1 MKYKH
6 LKQALLF
13 KVGSLINITDME
25 EEMKKCPYC
34 GEEIRAEAKKC
45 RYCGEWLEQESH
57 QNPAQT
63 ETHEEPHVASSASQ
77 PVSEV
82 KENSTPLT
90 KLGMVKLY
98 KETLGVDLKTAKDFV
113 DTHGMTESQR
123 AIDAARAGEKYVA
136 QSKQSDV
143 VETSE
148 PDAVSSEVKE
158 RTEKYVGICALMFIL
173 VCFGEAMTIASEM
186 GWEKGDLLDTH
197 HMHKWG
203 IIFAYIMNVCA
214 YIPAWVGDVASL
226 IGMGGLLIFLQ
237 RSLRKLGKSMDKSIA
252 GLIVFTS
259 IVPFL
264 GCISDLDMIQSDEA
278 SALFFCVFFITLIGY
293 ACYNWYVG
301 AKLIGVASK
310 YFQRA
315 GWLMIVTPIVMI
327 VMLVLMIVSDGD
339 TQFWL
344 IVADSILTIATAYA
358 LMKGC
363 DAEEDGQRFVIDSTI
378 RREISIIA
386 AMSLFCVMF
395 ALFVPS
401 HGQMRDSDEDGSEE
415 LVDST
420 ADDSTYVDDSVDDTA
435 GSDVSDENTQ
445 DTGNSDYY
453 DEAVEPLGDYK
464 GDSYAYNVGPDQF
477 DIVKNGRLLV
487 NLVSAYNDFNI
498 DTERDVKVKMF
509 GNVIFI
515 VGYWIQH
522 AKNVYSYDVVKE
534 ELSTE
539 ATDCMDVQFKNN
551 KIGIKTYEDDSWTWY
566 DINTNK

>member
-1 MKYKH
+1 
-6 LKQALLF
+6 
-13 KVGSLINITDME
+13 ME

-34 GEEIRAEAKKC
+34 GEEIKMEAKKC
-45 RYCGEWLEQESH
+45 RYCGEWLEQSH
-57 QNPAQT
+57 QIPTPPT
-63 ETHEEPHVASSASQ
+63 ETPVEPHAASSAGQ
-77 PVSEV
+77 PVAE
-82 KENSTPLT
+82 KEENTVPLT
-90 KLGMVKLY
+90 KMAMVKLY

-264 GCISDLDMIQSDEA
+264 GCISDLEMIQSDEA
-278 SALFFCVFFITLIGY
+278 SALFFCAFFITLIGY

-386 AMSLFCVMF
+386 AMSLFCVML

-435 GSDVSDENTQ
+435 GSDVTDENEQ
-445 DTGNSDYY
+445 DAENSDYY

-464 GDSYAYNVGPDQF
+464 GDSYAYNIGPNQF

-522 AKNVYSYDVVKE
+522 AKNIYSYDVVKE

-551 KIGIKTYEDDSWTWY
+551 KIGIKTYEDDSWSWY
-566 DINTNK
+566 DINANN

>member
-1 MKYKH
+1 
-6 LKQALLF
+6 
-13 KVGSLINITDME
+13 ME
-25 EEMKKCPYC
+25 EKMKKCPYC

-90 KLGMVKLY
+90 KLEMVKLY

-123 AIDAARAGEKYVA
+123 AIDAAKAGEKYVA

-278 SALFFCVFFITLIGY
+278 SALFFCAFFITLIGY

-315 GWLMIVTPIVMI
+315 GWLMIVTQIVMI

-386 AMSLFCVMF
+386 AMSLFCVML

-435 GSDVSDENTQ
+435 GSDVTDENEQ
-445 DTGNSDYY
+445 DAENSDYY

-464 GDSYAYNVGPDQF
+464 GDSYAYNIGPNQF

-522 AKNVYSYDVVKE
+522 AKNIYSYDVVKE

-551 KIGIKTYEDDSWTWY
+551 KIGIKTYEDDSWSWY
-566 DINTNK
+566 DINANN

>member
-1 MKYKH
+1 
-6 LKQALLF
+6 
-13 KVGSLINITDME
+13 ME

-57 QNPAQT
+57 QIPTPPT
-63 ETHEEPHVASSASQ
+63 ETPVEPHAASSAGQ
-77 PVSEV
+77 PVAE
-82 KENSTPLT
+82 KEENTVPLT
-90 KLGMVKLY
+90 KMAMVKLY

-186 GWEKGDLLDTH
+186 GWEKGDIFDAH
-197 HMHKWG
+197 RMRKWG
-203 IIFAYIMNVCA
+203 IIFAWIMNICA

-278 SALFFCVFFITLIGY
+278 SALFFCAFFITLIGY

-344 IVADSILTIATAYA
+344 IVADCILTIATAYA
-358 LMKGC
+358 LIKGC
-363 DAEEDGQRFVIDSTI
+363 DAEEDGQRFVIYSTI

-420 ADDSTYVDDSVDDTA
+420 ADDSTYVDDNVDDTA

-464 GDSYAYNVGPDQF
+464 GDSYAYNAYDDKF
-477 DIVKNGRLLV
+477 DIVKNGKLLV
-487 NLVSAYNDFNI
+487 NLKEAYNDFNI
-498 DTERDVKVKMF
+498 ETDRDMTVKMI
-509 GNVIFI
+509 GKTIFI
-515 VGYWIQH
+515 IGFWGIGE
-522 AKNVYSYDVVKE
+522 KNVYSYDVSKE

-539 ATDCMDVQFKNN
+539 KTACVDAKIKNN
-551 KIGIKTYEDDSWTWY
+551 ELGIKNSNGWTWY
-566 DINTNK
+566 DINTNN

>member
-1 MKYKH
+1 
-6 LKQALLF
+6 
-13 KVGSLINITDME
+13 ME

-34 GEEIRAEAKKC
+34 GEEIKMEAKKC

-57 QNPAQT
+57 QIPTPPT
-63 ETHEEPHVASSASQ
+63 ETPVEPHAASSAGQ
-77 PVSEV
+77 PVAE
-82 KENSTPLT
+82 KEENTVPLT
-90 KLGMVKLY
+90 KMAMVKLY

-158 RTEKYVGICALMFIL
+158 RTEKCVGICALMFIL

-278 SALFFCVFFITLIGY
+278 SALFFCALFITLIGY

-363 DAEEDGQRFVIDSTI
+363 DAEEDGQRFVIYSTI

-395 ALFVPS
+395 ALFVSS
-401 HGQMRDSDEDGSEE
+401 HGQMRDSDGDGSEE

-464 GDSYAYNVGPDQF
+464 GDSYAYNAYDDKF
-477 DIVKNGRLLV
+477 DIVKNGKLLV
-487 NLVSAYNDFNI
+487 NLKEAYNDFNI
-498 DTERDVKVKMF
+498 ETDRDMTVKMI
-509 GNVIFI
+509 GKTIFI
-515 VGYWIQH
+515 IGFWGIGE
-522 AKNVYSYDVVKE
+522 KNVYSYDVSKE

-539 ATDCMDVQFKNN
+539 ETACVDAKIKNN
-551 KIGIKTYEDDSWTWY
+551 ELGIKNSNGWTWY
-566 DINTNK
+566 DINANN

>member
-1 MKYKH
+1 
-6 LKQALLF
+6 
-13 KVGSLINITDME
+13 ME

-57 QNPAQT
+57 QISTPPT
-63 ETHEEPHVASSASQ
+63 ETPVEPHAASSAGQ
-77 PVSEV
+77 PVAE
-82 KENSTPLT
+82 KEENTVPLT
-90 KLGMVKLY
+90 KMAMVKLY

-186 GWEKGDLLDTH
+186 GWEKGDIFDAH
-197 HMHKWG
+197 RMRKWG
-203 IIFAYIMNVCA
+203 IIFAWIMNICA

-278 SALFFCVFFITLIGY
+278 SALFFCAFFITLIGY

-358 LMKGC
+358 LIKGC
-363 DAEEDGQRFVIDSTI
+363 DAEEDGQRFVIYSTI

-395 ALFVPS
+395 ALFVSS

-435 GSDVSDENTQ
+435 GSYVSDENTQ

-464 GDSYAYNVGPDQF
+464 GDSYAYNAYDDKF
-477 DIVKNGRLLV
+477 DIVKNGKLLV
-487 NLVSAYNDFNI
+487 NLKEAYNDFYI
-498 DTERDVKVKMF
+498 ETDRYMTVKMI
-509 GNVIFI
+509 GKTIFI
-515 VGYWIQH
+515 IGFWGIGE
-522 AKNVYSYDVVKE
+522 KNVYSYDVSKE

-539 ATDCMDVQFKNN
+539 ETACIDAKIKNN
-551 KIGIKTYEDDSWTWY
+551 ELGIKNSNGWTWY

>member
-1 MKYKH
+1 
-6 LKQALLF
+6 
-13 KVGSLINITDME
+13 ME

-57 QNPAQT
+57 QIPAPPI
-63 ETHEEPHVASSASQ
+63 ETPVEPHAASSAGQ
-77 PVSEV
+77 PVAE
-82 KENSTPLT
+82 KEENTVPLT
-90 KLGMVKLY
+90 KMAMVKLY

-186 GWEKGDLLDTH
+186 GWEKGDIFDAH
-197 HMHKWG
+197 RMRKWG
-203 IIFAYIMNVCA
+203 IIFAWIMNICA

-237 RSLRKLGKSMDKSIA
+237 CSLRKLGKSMDKSIA

-278 SALFFCVFFITLIGY
+278 SALFFCAFFITLIGY

-327 VMLVLMIVSDGD
+327 VILVLMIVSDGD

-363 DAEEDGQRFVIDSTI
+363 DAEEDGQRFVIYSTI

-395 ALFVPS
+395 ALFVSS

-435 GSDVSDENTQ
+435 GSDVTDENEQ
-445 DTGNSDYY
+445 DAENSDYY

-464 GDSYAYNVGPDQF
+464 GDSYAYNAYDDKF
-477 DIVKNGRLLV
+477 DIVKNGKLLV
-487 NLVSAYNDFNI
+487 NLKEAYNDFNI
-498 DTERDVKVKMF
+498 ETDRDMTVKMI
-509 GNVIFI
+509 GKTIFI
-515 VGYWIQH
+515 IGFWGIGE
-522 AKNVYSYDVVKE
+522 KNVYSYDVSKE

-539 ATDCMDVQFKNN
+539 ETACVDAKIKNN
-551 KIGIKTYEDDSWTWY
+551 ELGIKNSNGWTWY
-566 DINTNK
+566 DINANN

>member
-1 MKYKH
+1 
-6 LKQALLF
+6 
-13 KVGSLINITDME
+13 ME

-34 GEEIRAEAKKC
+34 GEKIKMEAKKC

-57 QNPAQT
+57 QIPTPPT
-63 ETHEEPHVASSASQ
+63 ETPVEPHAASSAGQ
-77 PVSEV
+77 PVAE
-82 KENSTPLT
+82 KEENTVPLT
-90 KLGMVKLY
+90 KMAMVKLY

-278 SALFFCVFFITLIGY
+278 SALFFCAFFITLIGY

-315 GWLMIVTPIVMI
+315 GWLMIVTQIVMI

-386 AMSLFCVMF
+386 AMSLFCVML

-435 GSDVSDENTQ
+435 GSDVTDENEQ
-445 DTGNSDYY
+445 DAENSDYY

-464 GDSYAYNVGPDQF
+464 GDSYAYNIGPNQF

-522 AKNVYSYDVVKE
+522 AKNIYSYDVVKE

-551 KIGIKTYEDDSWTWY
+551 KIGIKTYEDDSWSWY
-566 DINTNK
+566 DVNANN

>member
-1 MKYKH
+1 
-6 LKQALLF
+6 
-13 KVGSLINITDME
+13 ME

-34 GEEIRAEAKKC
+34 GEKIKMEAKKC

-57 QNPAQT
+57 QIPTPPT
-63 ETHEEPHVASSASQ
+63 ETPVEPHAASSAGQ
-77 PVSEV
+77 PVAE
-82 KENSTPLT
+82 KEENTVPLT
-90 KLGMVKLY
+90 KMAMVKLY

-278 SALFFCVFFITLIGY
+278 SALFFCAFFITLIGY

-315 GWLMIVTPIVMI
+315 GWLMIVTQIVMI

-386 AMSLFCVMF
+386 AMSLFCVML

-420 ADDSTYVDDSVDDTA
+420 ADDSTYVDDSVDDTV
-435 GSDVSDENTQ
+435 GSDVTDENEQ
-445 DTGNSDYY
+445 DAENSDYY

-464 GDSYAYNVGPDQF
+464 GDSYAYNIGPNQF

-522 AKNVYSYDVVKE
+522 AKNIYSYDVVKE

-551 KIGIKTYEDDSWTWY
+551 KIGIKTYEDDSWSWY
-566 DINTNK
+566 DVNANN

>member
-1 MKYKH
+1 
-6 LKQALLF
+6 
-13 KVGSLINITDME
+13 ME

-34 GEEIRAEAKKC
+34 GEEIKMEAKKC

-57 QNPAQT
+57 QIPTPPT
-63 ETHEEPHVASSASQ
+63 ETPVEPHAASSAGQ

-278 SALFFCVFFITLIGY
+278 SALFFCALFITLIGY

-487 NLVSAYNDFNI
+487 NLASAYNDFNI

>member
-1 MKYKH
+1 
-6 LKQALLF
+6 
-13 KVGSLINITDME
+13 ME

-173 VCFGEAMTIASEM
+173 VCLGEAMTIAHEL
-186 GWEKGDLLDTH
+186 GYGNGDVTDIHTSSSRR
-197 HMHKWG
+197 
-203 IIFAYIMNVCA
+203 YILEFVLNVCGK
-214 YIPAWVGDVASL
+214 IPSWTGDVASL

-278 SALFFCVFFITLIGY
+278 SALFFCAFFITLIGY

-327 VMLVLMIVSDGD
+327 VILVLMIVSDGD

-453 DEAVEPLGDYK
+453 DEAVELLGDYK

>member
-1 MKYKH
+1 
-6 LKQALLF
+6 
-13 KVGSLINITDME
+13 ME

-34 GEEIRAEAKKC
+34 GEKIKMEAKKC

-57 QNPAQT
+57 QIPTPPT
-63 ETHEEPHVASSASQ
+63 ETPVEPHAASSAGQ
-77 PVSEV
+77 PVAE
-82 KENSTPLT
+82 KEENTVPLT
-90 KLGMVKLY
+90 KMAMVKLY

-278 SALFFCVFFITLIGY
+278 SALFFCAFFITLIGY

-315 GWLMIVTPIVMI
+315 GWLMIVTQIVMI

-386 AMSLFCVMF
+386 AMSLFCVML

-435 GSDVSDENTQ
+435 GSDVTDENEQ
-445 DTGNSDYY
+445 DAENSDYY

-464 GDSYAYNVGPDQF
+464 GDSYAYNIGPNQF

-522 AKNVYSYDVVKE
+522 AKNIYSYDVVKE

-566 DINTNK
+566 DINANN

>member
-1 MKYKH
+1 
-6 LKQALLF
+6 
-13 KVGSLINITDME
+13 ME

-98 KETLGVDLKTAKDFV
+98 KGTLGVDLKTAKDFV

-173 VCFGEAMTIASEM
+173 VCFGEAMTIAHEL
-186 GWEKGDLLDTH
+186 GYGNGDVTDIHTSSSRR
-197 HMHKWG
+197 
-203 IIFAYIMNVCA
+203 YILEFVLNVCGK
-214 YIPAWVGDVASL
+214 IPSWTGDVASL

-278 SALFFCVFFITLIGY
+278 SALFFCAFFITLIGY

-327 VMLVLMIVSDGD
+327 VILVLMIVSDGD

-453 DEAVEPLGDYK
+453 DEAVELLGDYK

>member
-1 MKYKH
+1 
-6 LKQALLF
+6 
-13 KVGSLINITDME
+13 ME

-34 GEEIRAEAKKC
+34 GEKIKMEAKKC

-57 QNPAQT
+57 QIPTPPT
-63 ETHEEPHVASSASQ
+63 ETPVEPHAASSAGQ
-77 PVSEV
+77 PVAE
-82 KENSTPLT
+82 KEENTVPLT
-90 KLGMVKLY
+90 KMAMVKLY

-264 GCISDLDMIQSDEA
+264 GCISDLDMILSDEA
-278 SALFFCVFFITLIGY
+278 SALFFCAFFITLIGY

-363 DAEEDGQRFVIDSTI
+363 DAEEDGQRFVIYSTI

-401 HGQMRDSDEDGSEE
+401 HWQMRNSDEDGSEE

-420 ADDSTYVDDSVDDTA
+420 ADDSTYIDDSVDDTA

-464 GDSYAYNVGPDQF
+464 GDSYAYNIGPNQF

-522 AKNVYSYDVVKE
+522 AKNIYSYDVVKE

-566 DINTNK
+566 DINANN

>member
-1 MKYKH
+1 
-6 LKQALLF
+6 
-13 KVGSLINITDME
+13 ME

-34 GEEIRAEAKKC
+34 GEEIKMEAKKC

-278 SALFFCVFFITLIGY
+278 SALFFCAFFITLIGY

>member
-1 MKYKH
+1 
-6 LKQALLF
+6 
-13 KVGSLINITDME
+13 ME

-57 QNPAQT
+57 QIPTPPT
-63 ETHEEPHVASSASQ
+63 ETPVEPHAASSAGQ
-77 PVSEV
+77 PVAE
-82 KENSTPLT
+82 KEENTVPLT
-90 KLGMVKLY
+90 KMAMVKLY

-186 GWEKGDLLDTH
+186 GWEKGDIFDAH
-197 HMHKWG
+197 RMRKWG
-203 IIFAYIMNVCA
+203 IIFAWIMNICA

-252 GLIVFTS
+252 GLIVLTS

-278 SALFFCVFFITLIGY
+278 SALFFCAFFITLIGY

-358 LMKGC
+358 LIKGC
-363 DAEEDGQRFVIDSTI
+363 DAEEDGQRFVIYSTI

-464 GDSYAYNVGPDQF
+464 GDSYAYNAYDDKF
-477 DIVKNGRLLV
+477 DIVKNGKLLV
-487 NLVSAYNDFNI
+487 NLKEAYNDFNI
-498 DTERDVKVKMF
+498 ETDRDMTVKMI
-509 GNVIFI
+509 GKTIFI
-515 VGYWIQH
+515 IGFWGIGE
-522 AKNVYSYDVVKE
+522 KNVYSYDVSKE

-539 ATDCMDVQFKNN
+539 KTACVDAKIKNN
-551 KIGIKTYEDDSWTWY
+551 ELGIKNSNGWTWY
-566 DINTNK
+566 DINTNN

>member
-1 MKYKH
+1 
-6 LKQALLF
+6 
-13 KVGSLINITDME
+13 ME

-34 GEEIRAEAKKC
+34 GEEIKMEAKKC

-57 QNPAQT
+57 QIPTPPT
-63 ETHEEPHVASSASQ
+63 ETPVEPHAASSAGQ
-77 PVSEV
+77 PVAE
-82 KENSTPLT
+82 KEENTVPLT
-90 KLGMVKLY
+90 KMAMVKLY

-158 RTEKYVGICALMFIL
+158 RAEKYVGICALMFIL

-214 YIPAWVGDVASL
+214 YIPAWVGDVAYL

-278 SALFFCVFFITLIGY
+278 SALFFCAFFITLIGY

-445 DTGNSDYY
+445 DIGNSDYY

>member
-1 MKYKH
+1 
-6 LKQALLF
+6 
-13 KVGSLINITDME
+13 ME
-25 EEMKKCPYC
+25 EKMKKCPYC

-77 PVSEV
+77 PVPEV

-90 KLGMVKLY
+90 KMGMVKLY
-98 KETLGVDLKTAKDFV
+98 KETLGVDLKTAKNFV

-123 AIDAARAGEKYVA
+123 AIDAARAGEKYIP
-136 QSKQSDV
+136 Q
-143 VETSE
+143 SE
-148 PDAVSSEVKE
+148 PTQIAVSSEKKE
-158 RTEKYVGICALMFIL
+158 RMENYGGICALLFFL

-186 GWEKGDLLDTH
+186 GWEKGNLLDTH
-197 HMHKWG
+197 HMSKWG
-203 IIFAYIMNVCA
+203 RIFDYIMNVCA

-237 RSLRKLGKSMDKSIA
+237 RSLRKLGKSLDKSIA

-259 IVPFL
+259 IVAFF

-278 SALFFCVFFITLIGY
+278 SALFAIAFLITLIGY

-301 AKLIGVASK
+301 AKLTGVVSK

-315 GWLMIVTPIVMI
+315 GWLMIVTPIVI
-327 VMLVLMIVSDGD
+327 ILSLVLAVAFSVLDSDTNFWFIVIG
-339 TQFWL
+339 
-344 IVADSILTIATAYA
+344 SILTIATAYA

-363 DAEEDGQRFVIDSTI
+363 DDEEDGQRFVIDSTI
-378 RREISIIA
+378 RKEISMIA
-386 AMSLFCVMF
+386 ATCMFCVIF
-395 ALFVPS
+395 GLSVPS
-401 HGQMRDSDEDGSEE
+401 HGQMRGSDEDGSEE

-435 GSDVSDENTQ
+435 GSDVTDENEQ
-445 DTGNSDYY
+445 DAENSDYY

-464 GDSYAYNVGPDQF
+464 GDSYAYNIGPNQF

-522 AKNVYSYDVVKE
+522 AKNIYSYDVVKE

-566 DINTNK
+566 DINANN

>member
-1 MKYKH
+1 
-6 LKQALLF
+6 
-13 KVGSLINITDME
+13 ME

-57 QNPAQT
+57 QIPTPPT
-63 ETHEEPHVASSASQ
+63 ETPVEPHAASSAGQ
-77 PVSEV
+77 PVAE
-82 KENSTPLT
+82 KEENTVPLT
-90 KLGMVKLY
+90 KMAMVKLY

-148 PDAVSSEVKE
+148 PDVVSSEVKE

-278 SALFFCVFFITLIGY
+278 SALFFCAFFITLIGY

-315 GWLMIVTPIVMI
+315 GWLMIVTPFVMI

-363 DAEEDGQRFVIDSTI
+363 DAEEDGQRFVIYSTI

-401 HGQMRDSDEDGSEE
+401 HWQMRDSDEDGSEE

-464 GDSYAYNVGPDQF
+464 GDSYAYNAYDDKF
-477 DIVKNGRLLV
+477 DIVKNGKLLV
-487 NLVSAYNDFNI
+487 NLKEAYNDFNI
-498 DTERDVKVKMF
+498 ETDRDMTVKMI
-509 GNVIFI
+509 GKTIFI
-515 VGYWIQH
+515 IGFWGIGE
-522 AKNVYSYDVVKE
+522 KNVYSYDVSKE

-539 ATDCMDVQFKNN
+539 ETACVDAKIKNN
-551 KIGIKTYEDDSWTWY
+551 ELGIKSSNGWTWY

>member
-1 MKYKH
+1 
-6 LKQALLF
+6 
-13 KVGSLINITDME
+13 ME

-34 GEEIRAEAKKC
+34 GEEIKMEAKKC

-57 QNPAQT
+57 QIPTPPT
-63 ETHEEPHVASSASQ
+63 ETPVEPHAASSAGQ
-77 PVSEV
+77 PVAE
-82 KENSTPLT
+82 KEENTVPLT
-90 KLGMVKLY
+90 KMAMVKLY

-278 SALFFCVFFITLIGY
+278 SALFFCALFITLIGY

-315 GWLMIVTPIVMI
+315 GLLMIVTPIVMI

-363 DAEEDGQRFVIDSTI
+363 DAEEDGQRFVIYSTI

-395 ALFVPS
+395 ALFVSS
-401 HGQMRDSDEDGSEE
+401 HGQMRDSDGDGSEE

-464 GDSYAYNVGPDQF
+464 GDSYAYNAYDDKF
-477 DIVKNGRLLV
+477 DIVKNGKLLV
-487 NLVSAYNDFNI
+487 NLKEAYNDFNI
-498 DTERDVKVKMF
+498 ETDRDMTVKMI
-509 GNVIFI
+509 GKTIFI
-515 VGYWIQH
+515 IGFWGIGE
-522 AKNVYSYDVVKE
+522 KNVYSYDVSKE

-539 ATDCMDVQFKNN
+539 ETACVDAKIKNN
-551 KIGIKTYEDDSWTWY
+551 ELGIKNSNGWTWY
-566 DINTNK
+566 DINANN

>member
-1 MKYKH
+1 
-6 LKQALLF
+6 
-13 KVGSLINITDME
+13 ME

-173 VCFGEAMTIASEM
+173 VCFGEAMTIAHEL
-186 GWEKGDLLDTH
+186 GYGNGDVTDIHTSSSRR
-197 HMHKWG
+197 
-203 IIFAYIMNVCA
+203 YILEFVLNVCGK
-214 YIPAWVGDVASL
+214 IPSWTGDVASL

-278 SALFFCVFFITLIGY
+278 SALFFCAFFITLIGY

-327 VMLVLMIVSDGD
+327 VILVLMIVSDGD

-435 GSDVSDENTQ
+435 GSDVTDENEQ
-445 DTGNSDYY
+445 DAENSDYY
-453 DEAVEPLGDYK
+453 DEAVELLGDYK

>member
-1 MKYKH
+1 
-6 LKQALLF
+6 
-13 KVGSLINITDME
+13 ME

-34 GEEIRAEAKKC
+34 GEEIKMEAKKC

-57 QNPAQT
+57 QIPTPPT
-63 ETHEEPHVASSASQ
+63 ETPVESHAASSAGQ
-77 PVSEV
+77 PVAE
-82 KENSTPLT
+82 KEENTVPLT
-90 KLGMVKLY
+90 KMAMVKLY

-278 SALFFCVFFITLIGY
+278 SALFFCAFFITLIGY

-487 NLVSAYNDFNI
+487 NLASAYNDFNI

>member
-1 MKYKH
+1 
-6 LKQALLF
+6 
-13 KVGSLINITDME
+13 ME

-63 ETHEEPHVASSASQ
+63 ETHEEPHAASSASQ

-90 KLGMVKLY
+90 KLEMVKLY

-173 VCFGEAMTIASEM
+173 VCFGEAMTIAHEL
-186 GWEKGDLLDTH
+186 GYGNGDVTDIHTSSSRR
-197 HMHKWG
+197 
-203 IIFAYIMNVCA
+203 YILEFVLNVCGK
-214 YIPAWVGDVASL
+214 IPSWTGDVASL

-237 RSLRKLGKSMDKSIA
+237 RSLRKSGKSMDKSIA

-278 SALFFCVFFITLIGY
+278 SALFFCAFFITLIGY

-401 HGQMRDSDEDGSEE
+401 HGQMRDSDEDGAEE

-464 GDSYAYNVGPDQF
+464 GDSYAYNIGPNQF

-487 NLVSAYNDFNI
+487 NLASAYNDFNI

-522 AKNVYSYDVVKE
+522 AKNIYSYDVVKE

>member
-1 MKYKH
+1 
-6 LKQALLF
+6 
-13 KVGSLINITDME
+13 ME

-90 KLGMVKLY
+90 KLEMVKLY

-123 AIDAARAGEKYVA
+123 AIDAAKAGEKYIP
-136 QSKQSDV
+136 Q
-143 VETSE
+143 SE
-148 PDAVSSEVKE
+148 PTQIAVSSETDAVSSEKRE
-158 RTEKYVGICALMFIL
+158 RMETYGGICALLFFL
-173 VCFGEAMTIASEM
+173 VCFGEAMTFASEM
-186 GWEKGDLLDTH
+186 GWEKGDIFDAH
-197 HMHKWG
+197 GMRKWG
-203 IIFAYIMNVCA
+203 IIFAWIMNICA
-214 YIPAWVGDVASL
+214 YIPAWLGDVASL

-237 RSLRKLGKSMDKSIA
+237 RSLRKLGKSLDKSIA

-259 IVPFL
+259 IVAFF

-278 SALFFCVFFITLIGY
+278 SALFAIAFLITLIGY
-293 ACYNWYVG
+293 ACCNWYVG

-327 VMLVLMIVSDGD
+327 VMLGLMIVSDGD

-386 AMSLFCVMF
+386 AMSLFCVML

-420 ADDSTYVDDSVDDTA
+420 ADDSTYVDYSVDDTA

-464 GDSYAYNVGPDQF
+464 GDSYAYNAYDDKF
-477 DIVKNGRLLV
+477 DIVKNGKLLV
-487 NLVSAYNDFNI
+487 NLKEAYNDFNI
-498 DTERDVKVKMF
+498 ETDRDMTVKMI
-509 GNVIFI
+509 GKTIFI
-515 VGYWIQH
+515 
-522 AKNVYSYDVVKE
+522 
-534 ELSTE
+534 
-539 ATDCMDVQFKNN
+539 
-551 KIGIKTYEDDSWTWY
+551 IGF
-566 DINTNK
+566 

>member
-1 MKYKH
+1 
-6 LKQALLF
+6 
-13 KVGSLINITDME
+13 ME

-34 GEEIRAEAKKC
+34 GEEIKMEAKKC

-57 QNPAQT
+57 QIPTPPT
-63 ETHEEPHVASSASQ
+63 ETPVEPHAASSASQ

-90 KLGMVKLY
+90 KLEMVKLY

-148 PDAVSSEVKE
+148 SDVVSSEVKE

-173 VCFGEAMTIASEM
+173 VCFGEAMTIAHEL
-186 GWEKGDLLDTH
+186 GYGNGDVTDIHTSSSRR
-197 HMHKWG
+197 
-203 IIFAYIMNVCA
+203 YILEFVLNVCGK
-214 YIPAWVGDVASL
+214 IPSWTGDVASL

-278 SALFFCVFFITLIGY
+278 SALFFCAFFITLIGY

-315 GWLMIVTPIVMI
+315 GWLMIVTPIVML

-363 DAEEDGQRFVIDSTI
+363 DAEEDGQRFVIYSTI

-464 GDSYAYNVGPDQF
+464 GDSYAYNIGPNQF

-487 NLVSAYNDFNI
+487 NLASAYNDFNI

-522 AKNVYSYDVVKE
+522 AKNIYSYDVVKE

>member
-1 MKYKH
+1 
-6 LKQALLF
+6 
-13 KVGSLINITDME
+13 ME

-63 ETHEEPHVASSASQ
+63 ETPVEPHAASSTGQ
-77 PVSEV
+77 PVAE
-82 KENSTPLT
+82 KEENTVPLT
-90 KLGMVKLY
+90 KMAMVKLY

-278 SALFFCVFFITLIGY
+278 SALFFCAFFITLIGY

-386 AMSLFCVMF
+386 AMSLFCVML

-435 GSDVSDENTQ
+435 GSDVTDENEQ
-445 DTGNSDYY
+445 DAENSDYY

-464 GDSYAYNVGPDQF
+464 GDSYAYNIGPNQF

-522 AKNVYSYDVVKE
+522 AKNIYSYDVVKE

-551 KIGIKTYEDDSWTWY
+551 KIGIKTYEDDSWSWY
-566 DINTNK
+566 DINANN

>member
-1 MKYKH
+1 
-6 LKQALLF
+6 
-13 KVGSLINITDME
+13 
-25 EEMKKCPYC
+25 MKKCPYC

-57 QNPAQT
+57 QISTPPT
-63 ETHEEPHVASSASQ
+63 ETPVEPHAASSAGQ
-77 PVSEV
+77 PVEE
-82 KENSTPLT
+82 KEENTVPLT
-90 KLGMVKLY
+90 KMAMVKLY

-123 AIDAARAGEKYVA
+123 AIDAARVGEKYVA

-186 GWEKGDLLDTH
+186 GWEKGDIFDAH
-197 HMHKWG
+197 RMRKWG
-203 IIFAYIMNVCA
+203 IIFAWIMNICA

-278 SALFFCVFFITLIGY
+278 SALFFCAFFLTLIGY

-358 LMKGC
+358 LIKGC
-363 DAEEDGQRFVIDSTI
+363 DAEEDGQRFVIYSTI

-386 AMSLFCVMF
+386 AMSLFCIMF
-395 ALFVPS
+395 ALFVS
-401 HGQMRDSDEDGSEE
+401 SYGQMRDSDEDGSEE

-420 ADDSTYVDDSVDDTA
+420 ADDSTYVDDSVDDTV
-435 GSDVSDENTQ
+435 GSYVSDENTQ

-464 GDSYAYNVGPDQF
+464 GDSYAYNAYDDKF
-477 DIVKNGRLLV
+477 DIVKNGKLLV
-487 NLVSAYNDFNI
+487 NLKEAYNDFYI
-498 DTERDVKVKMF
+498 ETDRDMTVKMI
-509 GNVIFI
+509 GKTIFI
-515 VGYWIQH
+515 IGFWGIGE
-522 AKNVYSYDVVKE
+522 KNVYSYDVSKE

-539 ATDCMDVQFKNN
+539 ETACIDAKIKNN
-551 KIGIKTYEDDSWTWY
+551 ELGIKNSNGWTWY

>member
-1 MKYKH
+1 
-6 LKQALLF
+6 
-13 KVGSLINITDME
+13 ME

-34 GEEIRAEAKKC
+34 GEKIKMEAKKC

-57 QNPAQT
+57 QIPTPPT
-63 ETHEEPHVASSASQ
+63 ETPVEPHAASSAGQ
-77 PVSEV
+77 PVAE
-82 KENSTPLT
+82 KEENTVPLT
-90 KLGMVKLY
+90 KMAMVKLY

-278 SALFFCVFFITLIGY
+278 SALFFCAFFITLIGY

-315 GWLMIVTPIVMI
+315 GWLMIVTQIVMI

-386 AMSLFCVMF
+386 AMSLFCVML

-435 GSDVSDENTQ
+435 GSDVTDENEQ
-445 DTGNSDYY
+445 DAENSDYY

-464 GDSYAYNVGPDQF
+464 GDSYAYNIGPNQF

-522 AKNVYSYDVVKE
+522 AKNIYSYDVVKE

-551 KIGIKTYEDDSWTWY
+551 KIGIKMYEDDSWSWY
-566 DINTNK
+566 DINANN

>member
-1 MKYKH
+1 
-6 LKQALLF
+6 
-13 KVGSLINITDME
+13 ME

-158 RTEKYVGICALMFIL
+158 RTEKYVGICALMFIF

>member
-1 MKYKH
+1 
-6 LKQALLF
+6 
-13 KVGSLINITDME
+13 ME

-34 GEEIRAEAKKC
+34 GEEIKMEAKKC

-57 QNPAQT
+57 QIPTPPT
-63 ETHEEPHVASSASQ
+63 ETPVEPHAASSAGQ
-77 PVSEV
+77 PVAE
-82 KENSTPLT
+82 KEENTVPLT
-90 KLGMVKLY
+90 KMAMVKLY

-278 SALFFCVFFITLIGY
+278 SALFFCALFITLIGY

-395 ALFVPS
+395 ALFVSS
-401 HGQMRDSDEDGSEE
+401 HGQMRDSDGDGSEE

-464 GDSYAYNVGPDQF
+464 GDSYAYNIGPNQF

-522 AKNVYSYDVVKE
+522 AKNIYSYDVVKE

-566 DINTNK
+566 DINANN

>member
-1 MKYKH
+1 
-6 LKQALLF
+6 
-13 KVGSLINITDME
+13 ME

-34 GEEIRAEAKKC
+34 GEEIKMEAKKC

-57 QNPAQT
+57 QIPTPPT
-63 ETHEEPHVASSASQ
+63 ETPVEPHAASSASQ

-90 KLGMVKLY
+90 KLEMVKLY

-173 VCFGEAMTIASEM
+173 VCFGEAMTIAHEL
-186 GWEKGDLLDTH
+186 GYGNGDVTDIHTSSSRR
-197 HMHKWG
+197 
-203 IIFAYIMNVCA
+203 YILEFVLNVCGK
-214 YIPAWVGDVASL
+214 IPSWTGDVASL

-278 SALFFCVFFITLIGY
+278 SALFFCAFFITLIGY

-453 DEAVEPLGDYK
+453 DEAVELLGDYK

>member
-1 MKYKH
+1 
-6 LKQALLF
+6 
-13 KVGSLINITDME
+13 ME

-34 GEEIRAEAKKC
+34 GEEIKMEAKKC

-57 QNPAQT
+57 QIPTPPT
-63 ETHEEPHVASSASQ
+63 ETPVEPHAASSAGQ
-77 PVSEV
+77 PVAE
-82 KENSTPLT
+82 KEENTVPLT
-90 KLGMVKLY
+90 KMAMVKLY

-173 VCFGEAMTIASEM
+173 VCFGEAMTIAHEL
-186 GWEKGDLLDTH
+186 GYGNGDVTDIHTSSSRR
-197 HMHKWG
+197 
-203 IIFAYIMNVCA
+203 YILEFVLNVCGK
-214 YIPAWVGDVASL
+214 IPSWTGDVASL

-278 SALFFCVFFITLIGY
+278 SALFFCAFFITLIGY

-327 VMLVLMIVSDGD
+327 VILVLMIVSDGD

-453 DEAVEPLGDYK
+453 DEAVELLGDYK

>member
-1 MKYKH
+1 
-6 LKQALLF
+6 
-13 KVGSLINITDME
+13 ME

-34 GEEIRAEAKKC
+34 GEEIKMEAKKC

-57 QNPAQT
+57 QIPTPPT
-63 ETHEEPHVASSASQ
+63 ETPVEPHAASSAGQ
-77 PVSEV
+77 PVAE
-82 KENSTPLT
+82 KEENTVPLT
-90 KLGMVKLY
+90 KMAMVKLY

-278 SALFFCVFFITLIGY
+278 SALFFCALFITLIGY

-363 DAEEDGQRFVIDSTI
+363 DAEEDGQCFVIYSTI

-395 ALFVPS
+395 ALFVSS
-401 HGQMRDSDEDGSEE
+401 HGQMRDSDGDGSEE

-464 GDSYAYNVGPDQF
+464 GDSYAYNAYDDKF
-477 DIVKNGRLLV
+477 DIVKNGKLLV
-487 NLVSAYNDFNI
+487 NLKEAYNDFNI
-498 DTERDVKVKMF
+498 ETDRDMTVKMI
-509 GNVIFI
+509 GKTIFI
-515 VGYWIQH
+515 IGFWGIGE
-522 AKNVYSYDVVKE
+522 KNVYSYDVSKE

-539 ATDCMDVQFKNN
+539 ETACVDAKIKNN
-551 KIGIKTYEDDSWTWY
+551 ELGIKNSNGWTWY
-566 DINTNK
+566 DINANN

>member
-1 MKYKH
+1 
-6 LKQALLF
+6 
-13 KVGSLINITDME
+13 ME

-34 GEEIRAEAKKC
+34 GEKIKMEAKKC

-57 QNPAQT
+57 QIPTPPT
-63 ETHEEPHVASSASQ
+63 ETPVEPHAASSAGQ
-77 PVSEV
+77 PVAE
-82 KENSTPLT
+82 KEENTVPLT
-90 KLGMVKLY
+90 KMAMVKLY

-278 SALFFCVFFITLIGY
+278 SALFFCAFFITLIGY

-315 GWLMIVTPIVMI
+315 GWLMIVTQIVMI

-363 DAEEDGQRFVIDSTI
+363 DVEEDGQRFVIDSTI

-386 AMSLFCVMF
+386 AMSLFCVML

-435 GSDVSDENTQ
+435 GSDVTDENEQ
-445 DTGNSDYY
+445 DAENSDCY

-464 GDSYAYNVGPDQF
+464 GDSYAYNIGPNQF

-522 AKNVYSYDVVKE
+522 AKNIYSYDVVKE

-551 KIGIKTYEDDSWTWY
+551 KIGIKTYEDDSWSWY
-566 DINTNK
+566 DINANN